1 VRTPTLTGLGERSH
15 LAHPGIVMQT
25 HIDDVTGVLTYEDL
39 RGVILAGTSSSG
51 AVISGVADR
60 APERISQLVYVD
72 AFVPDDGQAVFDLIS
87 PQRRPAM
94 QALVESEGFGWL
106 LPRYAAQPWEQVVS
120 QVWQVADE
128 ADLRWMLARLC
139 PTPFEHFASP
149 VRLANPAAERLPRT
163 YIRCRGFPHPGF
175 DRYITSPHEL
185 APLLLELAA
194 V

>member
-1 VRTPTLTGLGERSH
+1 
-15 LAHPGIVMQT
+15 
-25 HIDDVTGVLTYEDL
+25 
-39 RGVILAGTSSSG
+39 
-51 AVISGVADR
+51 
-60 APERISQLVYVD
+60 
-72 AFVPDDGQAVFDLIS
+72 
-87 PQRRPAM
+87 
-94 QALVESEGFGWL
+94 
-106 LPRYAAQPWEQVVS
+106 VS

-139 PTPFEHFASP
+139 PTPFGHFTSP
-149 VRLANPAAERLPRT
+149 VRLANPPAERLPRT